1 VTSAQRPD
9 SAVDPTHDVNLA
21 SWVDSANGHP
31 DFPIQNL
38 PFGMFDPGVVA
49 DRTGEGT
56 RGGIRI
62 GDLILDLRALHDSGV
77 LTGPAQV
84 GSKAASVSLNGLF
97 ALGAGPRKDLRE
109 QVSRLLVDG
118 SEHCDTVAAMLF
130 PVRDVTVRLPA
141 MIGDFTDFYA
151 GINHATNVGQL
162 FRPDHPLLPNYKWVP
177 IGYHGRASSIHVSGE
192 SFARPMGQIKMPGTD
207 APVFQ
212 ASRKLD
218 LELELGIWIGGGNA
232 PGHPILIADAASH
245 IAGYCLLN
253 DWSARDIQS
262 WEYQPLGPFLSKSF
276 HSTISAWVVTPEA
289 LAPYRAAMTR
299 PAGDPEL
306 LSYLH
311 DPVDQA
317 VGGLDIELEVLLT
330 TASMRAGSMT
340 PQRLSLSSTRH
351 MYWTA
356 AQLVA
361 HHTSGGCD
369 LRPGDLLGSGT
380 ISGPTPDS
388 CGSLLEITHDG
399 RDTVLLRSGETRTF
413 LEDGD
418 EVVLRARAHRPG
430 VAPIG
435 FGECLARVLPHHVAH
450 GSA

>member
-1 VTSAQRPD
+1 MNSRQQTGSEID
-9 SAVDPTHDVNLA
+9 HTHDVDLA
-21 SWVDSANGHP
+21 SWVESADGHP

-38 PFGMFDPGVVA
+38 PFGVFDPNATA
-49 DRTGEGT
+49 DRTDP

-62 GDLILDLRALHDSGV
+62 GDLILDLRALSRSGL
-77 LTGPAQV
+77 LTGPAYLAA
-84 GSKAASVSLNGLF
+84 SAASVSLNGLF
-97 ALGAGPRKDLRE
+97 ALGPGPRKDLR
-109 QVSRLLVDG
+109 QRVSGLLARG
-118 SEHCDTVAAMLF
+118 AEHCNTVADMLV
-130 PVRDVTVRLPA
+130 PVRDVTVCLPA
-141 MIGDFTDFYA
+141 TIGDFTDFYA
-151 GINHATNVGQL
+151 GINHATNVGKL
-162 FRPDHPLLPNYKWVP
+162 FRPDTPLLPNYKWVP
-177 IGYHGRASSIHVSGE
+177 VGYHGRASSVHVSGKQ
-192 SFARPMGQIKMPGTD
+192 FGRPMGQIKVPNSN

-212 ASRKLD
+212 TSRKLD
-218 LELELGIWIGGGNA
+218 LELELGIWIGAGNV
-232 PGHPILIADAASH
+232 PGRAIPIADAASH

-276 HSTISAWVVTPEA
+276 HTTVSAWVITPEA

-299 PAGDPEL
+299 SAGDPEL
-306 LSYLH
+306 LSYLD

-317 VGGLDIELEVLLT
+317 AGGLDIELEVLLS
-330 TASMRAGSMT
+330 TAVMRASGIT
-340 PQRLSLSSTRH
+340 TQRLSLSSTRH

-388 CGSLLEITHDG
+388 FGSLLEITHDG
-399 RDTVLLRSGETRTF
+399 RDTVRLPTGEIRSF

-418 EVVLRARAHRPG
+418 EVILRARAHRPG
-430 VAPIG
+430 MASIG
-435 FGECLARVLPHHVAH
+435 FGECRAGVRPVRDAG
-450 GSA
+450 GSE